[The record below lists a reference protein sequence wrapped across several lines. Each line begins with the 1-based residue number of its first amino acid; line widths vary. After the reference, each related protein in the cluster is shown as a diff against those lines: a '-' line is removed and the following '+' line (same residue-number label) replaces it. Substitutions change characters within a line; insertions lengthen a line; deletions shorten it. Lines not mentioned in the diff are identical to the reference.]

1 MNWKR
6 NLKKSLMALSALAL
20 MGSPLVGFAQEATP
34 SAAAKQSA
42 AKQSAAKQPA
52 AKQPAA
58 KRPAAKRARIQQD
71 AYQPP
76 ALGVEV
82 RGSPKGVQV
91 LNTIP
96 GSPAAKAG
104 IQAGDYI
111 TDVNDDD
118 IMTPQDLKKKIAGMS
133 PFDTIDVTLW
143 RAGKD
148 VNVKVAL
155 AARAKTLPEHHRSWL
170 GVILQMT
177 STGAE
182 VDYVHPDSPAAKAG
196 LQVGDVIS
204 TVNGKPFKNLSEFT
218 GAVQDLGPGKELKMT
233 IRRDGVEQSVTA
245 QLAEIDGAPITW
257 MLHLSEQADPGSASQ
272 ALEELLNEMREEL
285 QTLKADVE
293 ELKAEPAKKDVSL
306 RSAAPGDGVLF
317 VQYGGGHRGS
327 GYHGSGGYHG
337 GYYGGYRSGYRGYG
351 LGGFGLSFGS
361 PYYYGY
367 PAVAAPR
374 YPYYAYPYQY
384 YGTATQPYYYG
395 SRVPYGYR
403 GGLRI
408 GPNFSLAW

>member
-6 NLKKSLMALSALAL
+6 NLKKSSMALAALAL
-20 MGSPLVGFAQEATP
+20 MGSPLVGFAQEAT
-34 SAAAKQSA
+34 SAPATSA
-42 AKQSAAKQPA
+42 PA
-52 AKQPAA
+52 AKQP
-58 KRPAAKRARIQQD
+58 IVQQG
-71 AYQPP
+71 AHQPP

-91 LNTIP
+91 LSAIP

-104 IQAGDYI
+104 IQPGDYI

-118 IMTPQDLKKKIAGMS
+118 IMTPQDLKTKIAGMS

-143 RAGKD
+143 RAGQN

-155 AARAKTLPEHHRSWL
+155 AAEAKTLPEHHRSWL
-170 GVILQMT
+170 GVMLQMT
-177 STGAE
+177 DTGAE

-204 TVNGKPFKNLSEFT
+204 TVNEQPFENLSEFT
-218 GAVQDLGPGKELKMT
+218 GAVQDLGPGKELQMT
-233 IRRDGVEQSVTA
+233 ILRDGVEQSVTA
-245 QLAEIDGAPITW
+245 RLAEIDDAPVTW
-257 MLHLSEQADPGSASQ
+257 MLNLSEQADPESTSQ
-272 ALEELLNEMREEL
+272 ALEEFLNEIRHEL
-285 QTLKADVE
+285 RALKADVE
-293 ELKAEPAKKDVSL
+293 ELKAKSAEKDVSL
-306 RSAAPGDGVLF
+306 RSVGSSGGVMF
-317 VQYGGGHRGS
+317 VQHGGGHYGG

-337 GYYGGYRSGYRGYG
+337 GYYGGYRGGYGGYG
-351 LGGFGLSFGS
+351 LGGLGLSFGS
-361 PYYYGY
+361 PYYYSY
-367 PAVAAPR
+367 PSVAAPR

-384 YGTATQPYYYG
+384 YGTAAQPYYYG